1 MYMYHNETYI
11 SLQNSS
17 MCGCSLVLRY
27 PEHPSHS
34 FTESE
39 KKTEMLV
46 YFCVPVFLPGF
57 SNRRVQYVIVISHP
71 GGLYLI

>member
-1 MYMYHNETYI
+1 
-11 SLQNSS
+11 

-34 FTESE
+34 FTDSE

-46 YFCVPVFLPGF
+46 YL
-57 SNRRVQYVIVISHP
+57 YSHQDFQIE
-71 GGLYLI
+71 GCNM